1 MRYFLK
7 ILSPFFCLLAF
18 ILKSCKGVCFSIC
31 LLLTLP
37 ACQKD
42 EALTDLSIQGEIK
55 NTTSFGGHDGSI
67 HLLVSG
73 GCAPYLILWDNGD
86 TSSTIKNITA
96 GLYSVTVNDSRNGA
110 KAKARQEFTVLQPD
124 TFTIGLVPSSPSKP
138 SGTDGRVKLELH
150 KGNVENSYNPQP
162 YTYKWSNGAT
172 TQNLDNVK
180 AGTYS
185 VSVTDTNQHTR
196 TAGITVFDPVADI
209 DGNVYT
215 VTQIGNQTWMAE
227 NLKVSHT
234 PDGQPLTRYFY
245 DNNAA
250 NGDSLGALYTWQTA
264 MNGSTVEMAQG
275 ICPAGWHIPSDDEWK
290 TLEIFL
296 GMSQE
301 DADKGDDYETVCRG
315 LDVDTKLLPGSP
327 AGFNARYAGFFDGQ
341 HYNSL
346 NKNAY
351 FWTSTSAKNTQGNAY
366 IRMLGSGYRT
376 ICRGAKEQGFAF
388 SVRCIKN

>member
-1 MRYFLK
+1 MRNFLK
-7 ILSPFFCLLAF
+7 LLFPSFSLLSF
-18 ILKSCKGVCFSIC
+18 IFKSCKWACFSIC
-31 LLLTLP
+31 ILLTLP
-37 ACQKD
+37 ACHKD
-42 EALTDLSIQGEIK
+42 EALSELSIMSEIK
-55 NTTSFGGHDGSI
+55 NTTSYGGRDGSI
-67 HLLVSG
+67 HLLVRG
-73 GCAPYLILWDNGD
+73 GYAPYFILWDNGD
-86 TSSTIKNITA
+86 TVSTIKNLTA
-96 GLYSVTVNDSRNGA
+96 GQYSVTVNDSRNGA
-110 KAKARQEFTVLQPD
+110 KAKARKEFTVLQPD
-124 TFTIGLVPSSPSKP
+124 TFTIRLVPSSPSKP
-138 SGTDGRVKLELH
+138 SGTDGRVKLELQM
-150 KGNVENSYNPQP
+150 GNVPDSYNPRP
-162 YTYKWSNGAT
+162 YTYIWSNGAT
-172 TQNLDNVK
+172 TQNLINVK

-227 NLKVSHT
+227 NLRVSHT
-234 PDGQPLTRYFY
+234 PDGQPLTLNFY
-245 DNNAA
+245 NNNTA

-275 ICPAGWHIPSDDEWK
+275 ICPAGWHIPSDSEWK

-301 DADKGDDYETVCRG
+301 DADKGTDYETVCRG
-315 LDVDTKLLPGSP
+315 LDVDAKLLPGNSS
-327 AGFNARYAGFFDGQ
+327 GFNARYAGFFDGQ